1 MYKPIC
7 PKCKSQEIGEIISW
21 VEFDANSQ
29 GSVHEW
35 LCQDCEY
42 SWEKDK
48 LKNELNIYN
57 QLTHK
62 EIESVKKDLP
72 AWLNLIFLFSYYLF
86 FLILF
91 YLWNGIAY

>member
-7 PKCKSQEIGEIISW
+7 PKCKNQDIGEIISW

-35 LCQDCEY
+35 LCQVCDY

-57 QLTHK
+57 QLTCK
-62 EIESVKKDLP
+62 ETESVKKDLP

-91 YLWNGIAY
+91 YWI

>member
-7 PKCKSQEIGEIISW
+7 PKCKNQDIGEIISW

-57 QLTHK
+57 QLTFK
-62 EIESVKKDLP
+62 DKISDKKDSQIWSNFIFIFCFCLVCYI
-72 AWLNLIFLFSYYLF
+72 LLISK
-86 FLILF
+86 
-91 YLWNGIAY
+91 

>member
-35 LCQDCEY
+35 LCQDCAY
-42 SWEKDK
+42 SWEKDE

-57 QLTHK
+57 QLTLKIHHLMK
-62 EIESVKKDLP
+62 IIFKFGVKIHFCF
-72 AWLNLIFLFSYYLF
+72 AFI
-86 FLILF
+86 
-91 YLWNGIAY
+91 

>member
-7 PKCKSQEIGEIISW
+7 PKCKSQDIGEIISW
-21 VEFDANSQ
+21 IEFDANSQ

-35 LCQDCEY
+35 LCQDCNY

-62 EIESVKKDLP
+62 EIESGIKDFP
-72 AWLNLIFLFSYYLF
+72 TWLNLIFLYSYYLF

-91 YLWNGIAY
+91 YF

>member
-7 PKCKSQEIGEIISW
+7 PKCKSQDIGEIISW

-35 LCQDCEY
+35 LCQDCNY

-62 EIESVKKDLP
+62 EIESGIKDFP
-72 AWLNLIFLFSYYLF
+72 TWLNLIFLYSYYLF

-91 YLWNGIAY
+91 YF

>member
-7 PKCKSQEIGEIISW
+7 PKCKNQDIGEIISW

-35 LCQDCEY
+35 LCQDCAY
-42 SWEKDK
+42 SWEKDE

-57 QLTHK
+57 QLTF
-62 EIESVKKDLP
+62 KDTSSDENYFQI
-72 AWLNLIFLFSYYLF
+72 WRKNTFLFCFYIIC
-86 FLILF
+86 LILSF
-91 YLWNGIAY
+91 YIYIY

>member
-7 PKCKSQEIGEIISW
+7 PKCKNQDIGEIISW

-35 LCQDCEY
+35 LCQDCDY

-48 LKNELNIYN
+48 LKNELS
-57 QLTHK
+57 Q
-62 EIESVKKDLP
+62 
-72 AWLNLIFLFSYYLF
+72 
-86 FLILF
+86 
-91 YLWNGIAY
+91 

>member
-7 PKCKSQEIGEIISW
+7 PKCKSQDIGEIISW

-35 LCQDCEY
+35 LCQDCNY

-57 QLTHK
+57 QLTC
-62 EIESVKKDLP
+62 IETTFDKKD
-72 AWLNLIFLFSYYLF
+72 SD
-86 FLILF
+86 
-91 YLWNGIAY
+91 

>member
-7 PKCKSQEIGEIISW
+7 PKCKSQDIDEIISW

-35 LCQDCEY
+35 LCQDCNY

-57 QLTHK
+57 QLTC
-62 EIESVKKDLP
+62 IETTFDKKDSDS
-72 AWLNLIFLFSYYLF
+72 WFNLIYLFTYYLF

-91 YLWNGIAY
+91 YWI